1 VSTTATATV
10 EIVFHELLLF
20 VGIFFHQVLMFGAID
35 GVVFHLLYEPRDIDP
50 KVFQDR
56 AHAFTVPV
64 PEPIDHVDQV
74 WIIPYF

>member
-1 VSTTATATV
+1 
-10 EIVFHELLLF
+10 
-20 VGIFFHQVLMFGAID
+20 MFGAID
-35 GVVFHLLYEPRDIDP
+35 RVVFHLLHKPRDIDQ

-74 WIIPYF
+74 RIVPYF

>member
-1 VSTTATATV
+1 
-10 EIVFHELLLF
+10 
-20 VGIFFHQVLMFGAID
+20 MFGAID

-74 WIIPYF
+74 WIVPYF